1 MQVTRSITFG
11 LLLVVAAPFALAG
24 DISGFWKNAEHPVWV
39 EIDLEK
45 GVGVVQRNDVYP
57 EREGMEIFK
66 DLTRESEEAALWEGL
81 VFAAA
86 RDEYMDVKLSLPEE
100 GRMRMVVKVFFMSRE
115 VDWVRADGV
124 PQREAEEAEEADE
137 AVEAAE

>member
-11 LLLVVAAPFALAG
+11 LLLVVAAPFAVAG

-39 EIDLEK
+39 EIDLEQ
-45 GVGVVQRNDVYP
+45 GVGVVRRNDVYP

-66 DLTRESEEAALWEGL
+66 DLTRESEEESLWEGR

-86 RDEYMDVKLSLPEE
+86 LDEYKDVKLSLPEADH
-100 GRMRMVVKVFFMSRE
+100 MLMVVRVFMMSRE

-124 PQREAEEAEEADE
+124 PPREADA